1 MNNSSSPI
9 TWRFLLRVLLKTAL
23 LFVAVNLLFAFAVT
37 PESYGRLSLYNQLWP
52 GRDRLPYG
60 ENPAESY
67 NLSLNNLPAMVASHR
82 LAQPKATDEFRV
94 LLLGDS
100 AVWGWLLPNEDTL
113 TGQLNQMH
121 LQSDDGRSLIFY
133 NLGYPILSL
142 SKDLLLL
149 DEALAYEPDLIVWLV
164 TLDSLAPA
172 QQLNHPLLWH
182 NAPRTQELIQTYQ
195 LPLDGADGRFVT
207 PTFWQRTL
215 VGQRQELANWLRL
228 QQLGAAWQ
236 VTGVDQAIPP
246 EYKPRAIDLDADE
259 SWQGFA
265 TAVPLTTADLAFPML
280 AAGVQMA
287 DDVPV
292 DVPIVIVNEPIFV
305 SDGQNSD
312 LRYNAWYPRW
322 AYDQYRE
329 LLAETAVTHQW
340 TYLDLWNLVPGAEFT
355 DSPVHLTAVGNQL
368 LADEL
373 ADFISP
379 ETASFRGN

>member
-1 MNNSSSPI
+1 MNDLSSPI
-9 TWRFLLRVLLKTAL
+9 SWPFLLRVLLKTAL
-23 LFVAVNLLFAFAVT
+23 LFVAINLLFAVAVT
-37 PESYGRLSLYNQLWP
+37 PESYGRLSLYNRLWP

-67 NLSLNNLPAMVASHR
+67 NLSLNNLPAMLSSHR
-82 LAQPKATDEFRV
+82 LAQPKSADEFRV

-113 TGQLNQMH
+113 AGQLNQMDLH
-121 LQSDDGRSLIFY
+121 SADGRSLTFY

-182 NAPRTQELIQTYQ
+182 NAPRTRALMQTYQ
-195 LPLDGADGRFVT
+195 LPLDAADGRFVE
-207 PTFWQRTL
+207 PNFWQRTL

-236 VTGVDQAIPP
+236 ATGVDQAIPP
-246 EYKPRAIDLDADE
+246 DYTPRATDFEADE
-259 SWQGFA
+259 SWQGFE
-265 TAVPLTTADLAFPML
+265 TAVSLSTADLSFTML
-280 AAGVQMA
+280 AAGVQIA
-287 DDVPV
+287 SDVPV
-292 DVPIVIVNEPIFV
+292 IIVNEPIFV

-329 LLAETAVTHQW
+329 LLAETSATHHW
-340 TYLDLWNLVPGAEFT
+340 TYLDLWNLVPGEEFT

-373 ADFISP
+373 ADWLTRD
-379 ETASFRGN
+379 EN

>member
-1 MNNSSSPI
+1 MNTSTQTY

-23 LFVAVNLLFAFAVT
+23 LFVAINLLFATAAT
-37 PESYGRLSLYNQLWP
+37 PESYGRLSLYNRLWP

-67 NLSLNNLPAMVASHR
+67 NLSLNNLPAMLASHR
-82 LAQPKATDEFRV
+82 LAQPKAADEFRV

-113 TGQLNQMH
+113 AGQLNQMN
-121 LQSDDGRSLIFY
+121 LRRADGRSLTFY

-149 DEALAYEPDLIVWLV
+149 DEALAYQPDLIVWLV

-182 NAPRTQELIQTYQ
+182 NAPRTRELIQTFQ
-195 LPLDGADGRFVT
+195 LPLDAADGRFVT
-207 PTFWQRTL
+207 PTFWQQTL
-215 VGQRQELANWLRL
+215 VGQRQALANWLRL

-236 VTGVDQAIPP
+236 ATGVDQFIPA
-246 EYKPRAIDLDADE
+246 EFTPRATDFEVDE
-259 SWQGFA
+259 SWQEIA
-265 TAVPLTTADLAFPML
+265 TAVPLTAADLAFPML

-287 DDVPV
+287 GDVPV
-292 DVPIVIVNEPIFV
+292 LIVNEPIFV

-329 LLAETAVTHQW
+329 LLAETAAAHHW
-340 TYLDLWNLVPGAEFT
+340 TYLDLWHLVPGEQFT

-368 LADEL
+368 LANEL
-373 ADFISP
+373 ADSIAP
-379 ETASFRGN
+379 ETSSFRGNE